1 MKLIQLAAGCNPLQ
15 YITRSWF
22 PNLAAY
28 WNHLGSLKILMPGSQ
43 PHRDSDFSGL
53 YCILGIW
60 SV

>member
-28 WNHLGSLKILMPGSQ
+28 WNHLGIFKNYCSHSQ
-43 PHRDSDFSGL
+43 PQMF
-53 YCILGIW
+53 
-60 SV
+60 